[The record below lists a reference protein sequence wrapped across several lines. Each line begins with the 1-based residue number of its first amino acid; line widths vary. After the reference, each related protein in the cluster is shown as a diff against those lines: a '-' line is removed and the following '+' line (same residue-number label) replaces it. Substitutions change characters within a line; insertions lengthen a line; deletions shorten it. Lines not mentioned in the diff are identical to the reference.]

1 VVRSVNRLELPA
13 EFHCGRVILFAG
25 DLKGALGK
33 ASRPGLIIT
42 RRRRLLSDSLNMAH
56 SSFTSIF
63 LFVWNRV
70 SWEIRNP
77 DFCWVKVCSIDLQHG
92 GR

>member
-1 VVRSVNRLELPA
+1 
-13 EFHCGRVILFAG
+13 
-25 DLKGALGK
+25 
-33 ASRPGLIIT
+33 
-42 RRRRLLSDSLNMAH
+42 LLSDSLNMAH